1 MACILLLPS
10 KDHKGIISFTDIEV
24 KELIF
29 YSNILKKGIAR
40 IKDRWIICCHI
51 NHADPAKSDYKIL
64 DLIDIYLSGKEYFKN
79 VKNVKNLELDCSNF
93 VSENFCK
100 NNFMVK
106 DRFWDIM
113 IVCRNISFKN
123 LEDFFDIIRLIFN
136 KKLVRVIAIIPEKYN
151 NINPHRNILIK
162 KYFNNF
168 NQKERYFFNL
178 INPIANFPRPFDS
191 KTLEFFYKN
200 SKIFLHTAHNE
211 RHPRNAAYAWLS
223 GQIVVAKKNVAI
235 NLPDNLKKGEGF
247 YSYKNIQ
254 HGSRQVLKALENFKN
269 YRNVK
274 AYREVNSNLV
284 NQIIFIKKITKL
296 FNLKKV
302 SKRNWF
308 LSHLDIRLAQSFL
321 PFSKDNNHVA
331 SYYKT
336 SLYELLEILN
346 DSLYSKLLTN
356 KITQAP
362 EFFLK
367 KKPIINTKYPLI
379 YKIDIIIFY
388 LKYFVMK
395 KIYNYLPNSLKRFY
409 SYFK

>member
-93 VSENFCK
+93 ISEDFCV
-100 NNFMVK
+100 NNFMAK
-106 DRFWDIM
+106 DRFWDI
-113 IVCRNISFKN
+113 ITICRNIYFKN
-123 LEDFFDIIRLIFN
+123 LEDFFDIIKLIYN
-136 KKLVRVIAIIPEKYN
+136 KKLVRVLAIIPEKYS
-151 NINPHRNILIK
+151 NINPYRNILIK
-162 KYFNNF
+162 KYLNNF

-269 YRNVK
+269 YRNIK
-274 AYREVNSNLV
+274 AYREVNSNLT
-284 NQIIFIKKITKL
+284 NQTIFIQKMTKL
-296 FNLKKV
+296 FNIKKI
-302 SKRNWF
+302 SKNNWF
-308 LSHLDIRLAQSFL
+308 LNNLDVRLAQSFL
-321 PFSKDNNHVA
+321 PFSKDNVA
-331 SYYKT
+331 ISDNKI
-336 SLYELLEILN
+336 SLYWLLERLN
-346 DSLYSKLLTN
+346 HNLYPKLHTMKN
-356 KITQAP
+356 SQAP

-367 KKPIINTKYPLI
+367 DKSKLNTKYPFI
-379 YKIDIIIFY
+379 YKTDLMIFY
-388 LKYFVMK
+388 IKYFILK
-395 KIYNYLPNSLKRFY
+395 KFYHHMPNFLKRFY